1 MATARADNDFNPT
14 LPPEPGMPVLH
25 SMLKLRSVPEKA
37 GQLYGGGIYA
47 EGEQCR
53 LTAYA
58 QTGYTF
64 DHWLLPDGTEVTDSS
79 FDYTKGQR
87 EEEVIA
93 YFTFT
98 PYTPSEPN
106 DPIVRHNLTV
116 QIEANGYVTTGDING
131 NYASGAGRYLPETSV
146 PMYCYFVKDF
156 DFLGWTDENGDTI
169 SLSSSFIYSMPN
181 KDCTITAH
189 VEFNPNRPTEP
200 GDPILRHQLR
210 VTTDKG
216 GSYGGSAPG
225 KILEGTAIDLYAS
238 CDEFN
243 LYGNYEFVCW
253 DLNGVFYSSNRE
265 IHTTMGSENMH
276 FHAHYVFNPVT
287 PGDPAMPMLNEFYYY
302 LMTVNAV
309 PDSEIR
315 YPICLVNTELAKDI
329 LIRLTFPA
337 GMTVDLNNYELAPMA
352 EGYSVE
358 ITKAVDDYSMLEEG
372 AQLYDFHLTGGTVQT
387 GTHELLSFKVNV
399 PEDAPTGVGH
409 QVKINQISMQMED
422 GTTITARTRNGVIVV
437 YKRGDANG
445 DNRLTVADVVA
456 LTSAN
461 MGEPVETFIPEAADV
476 DEDGAV
482 SANDIQELITG
493 KLLVEEEEEPTE

>member
-1 MATARADNDFNPT
+1 MRLFQFISSTRP
-14 LPPEPGMPVLH
+14 
-25 SMLKLRSVPEKA
+25 
-37 GQLYGGGIYA
+37 
-47 EGEQCR
+47 CR

-106 DPIVRHNLTV
+106 DPIVRHNL
-116 QIEANGYVTTGDING
+116 
-131 NYASGAGRYLPETSV
+131 
-146 PMYCYFVKDF
+146 
-156 DFLGWTDENGDTI
+156 
-169 SLSSSFIYSMPN
+169 
-181 KDCTITAH
+181 
-189 VEFNPNRPTEP
+189 
-200 GDPILRHQLR
+200 
-210 VTTDKG
+210 
-216 GSYGGSAPG
+216 
-225 KILEGTAIDLYAS
+225 
-238 CDEFN
+238 
-243 LYGNYEFVCW
+243 
-253 DLNGVFYSSNRE
+253 
-265 IHTTMGSENMH
+265 
-276 FHAHYVFNPVT
+276 
-287 PGDPAMPMLNEFYYY
+287 
-302 LMTVNAV
+302 
-309 PDSEIR
+309 
-315 YPICLVNTELAKDI
+315 
-329 LIRLTFPA
+329 
-337 GMTVDLNNYELAPMA
+337 
-352 EGYSVE
+352 
-358 ITKAVDDYSMLEEG
+358 
-372 AQLYDFHLTGGTVQT
+372 TVQT